1 MTIKIFKYE
10 KTSGWYQE
18 EQIKDRTLTLTH
30 QQFQLLQDALNIAEL
45 TCNDMFKMAN
55 IKKFKSE
62 ADKSAAGFTILKKA
76 IRFMILLRT

>member
-1 MTIKIFKYE
+1 MKNEVVIPR
-10 KTSGWYQE
+10 

-55 IKKFKSE
+55 TKFKSE
-62 ADKSAAGFTILKKA
+62 ADKSAALYYFEKGNKIYAFATDLA
-76 IRFMILLRT
+76 TGEFDV